1 MLLAID
7 TSSLVLS
14 CALAEGN
21 KLIAEWT
28 VQKRLTHSEQ
38 LIPHLD
44 MMMNEAGVS
53 KKEVNAIAVSIGP
66 GSFTGLRI
74 GLATAK
80 MASYIWK
87 VPVIGVDTL
96 EALAYN
102 MKGANAFILTLV
114 DAQKGNVYTALYAA
128 YAEFWKEL
136 PESVLSIDDAIDGA
150 IAHGGPIVA
159 VGECVDKYEK
169 KLLEKGIE
177 LAPPHNRLTRAGSV
191 AMVGLEKL
199 AKGEVDDP
207 LKLLP
212 NYIRRS
218 EAEVLWEKTHKQ

>member
-102 MKGANAFILTLV
+102 MKGANAFILPLV

-169 KLLEKGIE
+169 KLLVKGIE

-191 AMVGLEKL
+191 AVVGLEKL

>member
-53 KKEVNAIAVSIGP
+53 KKEVDAIAVSIGP

-102 MKGANAFILTLV
+102 MKGANAFILPLV

>member
-102 MKGANAFILTLV
+102 MKGANAFILPLV

-169 KLLEKGIE
+169 KLLDKGIE

-191 AMVGLEKL
+191 AVVGLEKL

-218 EAEVLWEKTHKQ
+218 EAEVLWEKTHQQ